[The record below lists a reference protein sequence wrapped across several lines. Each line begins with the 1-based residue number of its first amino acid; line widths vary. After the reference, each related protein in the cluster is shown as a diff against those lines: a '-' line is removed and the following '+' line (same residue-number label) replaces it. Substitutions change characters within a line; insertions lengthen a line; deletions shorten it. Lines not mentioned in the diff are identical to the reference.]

1 MRKLLRQLARQAPPD
16 LRYRDRLNAMW
27 ERHLAPRAEGA
38 PTVVSTFAGCGGSSL
53 GYSMAGYRELL
64 AVEWDANAVACFRAN
79 FPEVPVYHGDIAALS
94 VEEVLRL
101 TGLRPGELDV
111 FDGSP
116 PCQGFSTAGKR
127 DFADPRNQLF
137 REYVRLLNG
146 LQPRVFVMENVSG
159 MVKGDM
165 KLIFAEV
172 LTELRGCG
180 YRVTARLMNAA
191 FFGVP
196 QARQRMI
203 FVGVRNDLEME
214 PVHPRAETAP
224 MPLKLAIPEMLASR
238 SQRINPW
245 MPAEGP
251 AATIC
256 KMGAGYE
263 VLALPASSVPP
274 REPVLGVDGLPVEH
288 PAPPRLTPKYRAL
301 APRIRIGE
309 CAADHDPGKGFQNLV
324 RVDPER
330 PSPTLTKMNPGN
342 GRGTPLHPYEHRSLS
357 IEEAKRIGSFPDAFR
372 LVGPFADQ
380 WARIGNSVPPLLM
393 EAVART
399 IRERLLAR

>member
-1 MRKLLRQLARQAPPD
+1 MRKLLRQLARRAPPD

-101 TGLRPGELDV
+101 TGLRLGELDV

-214 PVHPRAETAP
+214 PAHPLAETAP
-224 MPLKLAIPEMLASR
+224 MPLKLAI
-238 SQRINPW
+238 
-245 MPAEGP
+245 
-251 AATIC
+251 
-256 KMGAGYE
+256 
-263 VLALPASSVPP
+263 
-274 REPVLGVDGLPVEH
+274 LGIDGLPVEH
-288 PAPPRLTPKYRAL
+288 PAPPRLSPKYRAL

-330 PSPTLTKMNPGN
+330 PSPTLTKMNPGY

-372 LVGPFADQ
+372 LVGSFENQ

-393 EAVART
+393 EAIART

>member
-79 FPEVPVYHGDIAALS
+79 FPEVPVYYGDIAALS

-116 PCQGFSTAGKR
+116 PCQGFSIAGKR

-214 PVHPRAETAP
+214 PAHPLAETAP
-224 MPLKLAIPEMLASR
+224 VILRAAIPDMLVPR
-238 SQRINPW
+238 
-245 MPAEGP
+245 PADW
-251 AATIC
+251 
-256 KMGAGYE
+256 K
-263 VLALPASSVPP
+263 PP
-274 REPVLGVDGLPVEH
+274 VGIDGLPVEH

-301 APRIRIGE
+301 APRVRIGE

-324 RVDPER
+324 RVDPEW
-330 PSPTLTKMNPGN
+330 PSPTLTMNPGN

-393 EAVART
+393 EAIART